1 MNKYEM
7 VLIAAREARRLNDVA
22 KLSGRELRV
31 RPTTVAWDRLIQD
44 KIKHTYD
51 PEAGEPPRLEDGGA

>member
-1 MNKYEM
+1 MNKYEQ

-31 RPTTVAWDRLIQD
+31 RPTTVAWERLTQG
-44 KIKHTYD
+44 KIKHTYE
-51 PEAGEPPRLEDGGA
+51 PEAGEPPRPEDGA

>member
-31 RPTTVAWDRLIQD
+31 RPTTVAWDRLGQG
-44 KIKHTYD
+44 KIKHTYE
-51 PEAGEPPRLEDGGA
+51 PESGEPPRLEEGA